1 MIFGTAFKG
10 VAKAAKK
17 KGTKKKLAAAAGS
30 SRGKNGTKVIGT
42 RKTAKKVKYVRSDEQ
57 KLIDEFYGLKPIYR
71 RAEIAKGRKSKYWEA
86 IKAMERRDTD
96 TSKGVLEST
105 RRKIRS

>member
-10 VAKAAKK
+10 VAKVAKK
-17 KGTKKKLAAAAGS
+17 KGTKKRPAVAGG

-42 RKTAKKVKYVRSDEQ
+42 RKTTKKVKYVRSDEQ
-57 KLIDEFYGLKPIYR
+57 KLIDEFYGLKPSHR
-71 RAEIAKGRKSKYWEA
+71 RAEIAKGRKSEYWEA
-86 IKAMERRDTD
+86 IKAMERRGTD
-96 TSKGVLEST
+96 TSKGVLAST